1 MRLFLSSFRMSDRF
15 DRLLEMAGPGAR
27 CAVISNAVDFIPP
40 DAQRAYRERIFDP
53 VAHFRDHGVEAH
65 DLDLRD
71 HFWNPAG
78 LEAALAGVQVV
89 WAVGGN
95 SFLLRRAMR
104 QSGFDQILARR
115 LAEDSLVYGG
125 WSAGAVVAG
134 STLRG
139 IELMDEPQV
148 VMPGYDPEPV
158 WEGLGLV
165 DYVVVPHFGSDHP
178 EAEAAGRAAAHLAA
192 QAFPHR
198 TLRDGEAIIV
208 DGDRVEAPDA

>member
-15 DRLLEMAGPGAR
+15 DRLLQMAGPGAR

-40 DAQRAYRERIFDP
+40 EARRAYAERIFDP
-53 VAHFRDHGVEAH
+53 VAHFRDHGVDAR

-78 LEAALAGVQVV
+78 LEAALADVQLV

-104 QSGFDQILARR
+104 QSGFDQVLARR

-134 STLRG
+134 SSLRG
-139 IELMDEPQV
+139 IELMDEPDV
-148 VMPGYDPEPV
+148 ITPGYDPDPV

-165 DYVVVPHFGSDHP
+165 DFAIVPHFASDHP
-178 EAEAAGRAAAHLAA
+178 EAEAAARAAALLTA
-192 QAFPHR
+192 QGLPHR

-208 DGDRVEAPDA
+208 DGGTVEVPG

>member
-1 MRLFLSSFRMSDRF
+1 MRLFLSSFRMSDRV
-15 DRLLEMAGPGAR
+15 DRLLQMAGPGAR
-27 CAVISNAVDFIPP
+27 CAVISNAVDFIP
-40 DAQRAYRERIFDP
+40 ANARRAYLERIFDP
-53 VAHFRDHGVEAH
+53 IAHFRDHDVEAH

-78 LEAALAGVQVV
+78 LEAALADVQMV

-139 IELMDEPQV
+139 IELMDEPDL
-148 VMPGYDPEPV
+148 VMPGYDPDPV

-165 DYVVVPHFGSDHP
+165 DYVIVPHFDSDHP
-178 EAEAAGRAAAHLAA
+178 EAEAAARTAGHLAA
-192 QAFPHR
+192 NGVPHR

-208 DGDRVEAPDA
+208 DGDTIELPA

>member
-15 DRLLEMAGPGAR
+15 DRLLQMAGPNAR
-27 CAVISNAVDFIPP
+27 CAVISNAVDDIPP
-40 DAQRAYRERIFDP
+40 DARRNYRQRIFDP
-53 VAHFRDHGVEAH
+53 VAHFRDHGVDAH

-78 LEAALAGVQVV
+78 LEAALAGVQLV

-104 QSGFDQILARR
+104 QSGFDDILARR

-139 IELMDEPQV
+139 IELMDEPSV
-148 VMPGYDPEPV
+148 VMPGYDPDPI

-165 DYVVVPHFGSDHP
+165 DYVIVPHFGSHHP
-178 EAEAAGRAAAHLAA
+178 EAEAAGRTAAHLAA
-192 QAFPHR
+192 EHIPHR

-208 DGDRVEAPDA
+208 DGDRVELP

>member
-1 MRLFLSSFRMSDRF
+1 MPPSPAANPRF
-15 DRLLEMAGPGAR
+15 DALAATAGVA
-27 CAVISNAVDFIPP
+27 CAERWNTGEEGPP
-40 DAQRAYRERIFDP
+40 PNSEG
-53 VAHFRDHGVEAH
+53 VANGIEAH

-78 LEAALAGVQVV
+78 LEAALAGVDLV

-139 IELMDEPQV
+139 IELMDPPTV
-148 VMPGYDPEPV
+148 ITPGYDPDPV
-158 WEGLGLV
+158 WEGMGLV
-165 DYVVVPHFGSDHP
+165 DYIIVPHFASEHP
-178 EAEAAGRAAAHLAA
+178 EAEAAAAAAAHLAA
-192 QAFPHR
+192 QGVPHR

-208 DGDRVEAPDA
+208 DGDKVEVPA

>member
-15 DRLLEMAGPGAR
+15 DRLLQMAGPGAR

-40 DAQRAYRERIFDP
+40 DARRAYLQRIFDP
-53 VAHFRDHGVEAH
+53 VAHFRDHGVEAY

-71 HFWNPAG
+71 YFWNPAG
-78 LEAALAGVQVV
+78 LEAALADVQLV

-115 LAEDSLVYGG
+115 LCEDSLVYGG

-148 VMPGYDPEPV
+148 VMPGYDPAPV

-165 DYVVVPHFGSDHP
+165 DYVIVPHFASDHP
-178 EAEAAGRAAAHLAA
+178 EADAAARTATHLAA
-192 QAFPHR
+192 QGARHR

-208 DGDRVEAPDA
+208 DGETVEFPA

>member
-1 MRLFLSSFRMSDRF
+1 VRLFLSSFRMSDRF
-15 DRLLEMAGPGAR
+15 DRLLQMAGPGAR

-40 DAQRAYRERIFDP
+40 DARRAYAERIFDP
-53 VAHFRDHGVEAH
+53 IANFRDHGVEAR
-65 DLDLRD
+65 DLDLRE
-71 HFWNPAG
+71 HFWDPAG
-78 LEAALAGVQVV
+78 LEAALADVQLV

-104 QSGFDQILARR
+104 QSGFDQVLRRR

-134 STLRG
+134 SSLRG
-139 IELMDEPQV
+139 IELMDEPDL
-148 VMPGYDPEPV
+148 VMPGYDPDPV

-165 DYVVVPHFGSDHP
+165 DYVIVPHFGSDHP
-178 EAEAAGRAAAHLAA
+178 EAEAAARAAAHLAA
-192 QAFPHR
+192 QGVSHR

-208 DGDRVEAPDA
+208 DGDRVEAPA